1 MEDDLERRIAD
12 LEGRGADFDGRQSA
26 EPGINE
32 QNPFEDP
39 ETLRRG
45 VAKWIR
51 EHWEVIAIAALMLLG
66 ASLTKLERIIP
77 ALRQP
82 APDWV
87 GPLFLAVPF
96 CAVAIYF
103 VVRFIKGRRE

>member
-1 MEDDLERRIAD
+1 MEDDLEKRIAD

-39 ETLRRG
+39 EALRHG
-45 VAKWIR
+45 VSTWIR
-51 EHWEVIAIAALMLLG
+51 GHWEIIAIAVLMVLG

-77 ALRQP
+77 AMRQP
-82 APDWV
+82 APDWM
-87 GPLFLAVPF
+87 GPLFLALPVA
-96 CAVAIYF
+96 AVAVYF
-103 VVRFIKGRRE
+103 VVRFIKSRR